1 MSEETL
7 FQLETLIRNE
17 IIANTATELSADQ
30 LTYGCSHKNSNRPR
44 SLHPS
49 S

>member
-17 IIANTATELSADQ
+17 IIANTATELSVSRSADIW
-30 LTYGCSHKNSNRPR
+30 L
-44 SLHPS
+44 
-49 S
+49 